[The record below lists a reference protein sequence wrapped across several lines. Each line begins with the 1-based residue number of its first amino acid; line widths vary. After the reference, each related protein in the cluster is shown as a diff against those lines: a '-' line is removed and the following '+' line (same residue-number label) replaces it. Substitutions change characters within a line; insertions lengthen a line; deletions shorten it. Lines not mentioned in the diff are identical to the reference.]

1 MDGLSILRTRRSSAP
16 EHVLSR
22 GYAFN
27 GRSVAVLGSSSRSTR
42 ITRKLFQISPGPRSS
57 VNKADLRAGKDAGM
71 IAAMRIPMSDFR
83 NLLNGWILAC
93 VLAVAP
99 AAWAQ
104 HDQQVYTDSLVSGWQ
119 NWSWAVVD

>member
-1 MDGLSILRTRRSSAP
+1 MRIEISRDEFDAIPLMPFLRVAWIYGLSILSIRRSSAP

-99 AAWAQ
+99 AA
-104 HDQQVYTDSLVSGWQ
+104 
-119 NWSWAVVD
+119 